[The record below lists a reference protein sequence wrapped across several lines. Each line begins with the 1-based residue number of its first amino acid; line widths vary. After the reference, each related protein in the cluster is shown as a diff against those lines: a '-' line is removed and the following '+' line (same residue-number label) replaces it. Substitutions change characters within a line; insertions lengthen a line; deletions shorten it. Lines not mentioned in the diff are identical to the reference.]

1 MVWRGVAWR
10 YAVRCGAVRC
20 GSLKPV
26 TVSRQFA
33 LLGTAQLCIALG
45 TAVVINVLVTVFHNQ
60 QDVKT
65 GGYDAW
71 EQIIVLVLGWVMLL
85 LTTFNCG
92 VWLYLKVAA
101 ARSTV
106 PVRQD
111 SNPSPKWI

>member
-1 MVWRGVAWR
+1 MAWRGVAL
-10 YAVRCGAVRC
+10 CGTVRC